1 MRLNFFLMYI
11 YDLYDI
17 MFFINSVKSPSDKF
31 NILDY
36 VEFTFGTTR
45 SAGLKLN
52 KSAPTN
58 SVMNSYFYRI
68 PRLWNSIPVIN
79 LSYPLTTINLESFY

>member
-1 MRLNFFLMYI
+1 MYI
-11 YDLYDI
+11 YGQNDI
-17 MFFINSVKSPSDKF
+17 MFFINSVKSPSDKL

-36 VEFTFGTTR
+36 VEFTPGTTR
-45 SAGLKLN
+45 SAGLRLKH

-58 SVMNSYFYRI
+58 NVMNSYFYRI

-79 LSYPLTTINLESFY
+79 LSHPPTIIKSSLS